1 MRKTD
6 NRVQWCADLMT
17 HIGEESRFQ
26 IVGHLRFVLRRL
38 EFPLDHLQLRDIP
51 LNADDD
57 RRGQL
62 VTIHLNLPFVKN
74 NQIPVPVLSLSDPMQ
89 SFSGSSYLNILLPL
103 LFRYN
108 RRIEVIVIL
117 AHRIIIEMIAVVR
130 FAVPIHISEIIVNLF
145 HHNPCGKVIDRRI
158 HNPVEPFDLRLI
170 PHSFRDVMSERP
182 ETLLAG
188 ITDNVVHR
196 TFVSQNI
203 LMNFRGMMRDKRIAA
218 VLHRIP
224 APFLPSLFGRHI
236 CNDIID
242 FQSADVR
249 IIHQTVIVQKTSVG
263 KDHRTVGF
271 GGIDTLF
278 RIINGM
284 SQCIDIIPPV
294 LENSDILDI
303 PFYIAASVGQFLPQI
318 SLDTHIENIPVQPDP
333 VTDTFLIEFRHIL
346 FAPILESRV
355 ILLHY

>member
-26 IVGHLRFVLRRL
+26 IVGHLRFLLRRL

-117 AHRIIIEMIAVVR
+117 THRIITEMIAVVR

-203 LMNFRGMMRDKRIAA
+203 LMNSGGMMRDKRIAA

-263 KDHRTVGF
+263 KDHRAVGF
-271 GGIDTLF
+271 GGKDTLF

-303 PFYIAASVGQFLPQI
+303 PFYIATAVGQFLPQI
-318 SLDTHIENIPVQPDP
+318 SLDTHIENIPVQLDP